1 MKGTEFAE
9 VRVPSQA
16 KYILPIRLFLAGVAV
31 RMDFPAE
38 TIEDIKMAA
47 AEACS
52 IILSG
57 AAPEGMLVCTA
68 CEQQDH
74 SLLIRLTVEGEMFP
88 SMADDI
94 SRAVLEAMAD
104 ACTLNYAQGKCE
116 SIVICFK
123 N

>member
-1 MKGTEFAE
+1 MTGTEFAE
-9 VRVPSQA
+9 IRVPSQA
-16 KYILPIRLFLAGVAV
+16 KYILPIRLFLAGIAV

-57 AAPEGMLVCTA
+57 AADNGALVCSTR
-68 CEQQDH
+68 EQEDH
-74 SLLIRLTVEGEMFP
+74 SLLITITVEGELFP
-88 SMADDI
+88 STADEL
-94 SRAVLEAMAD
+94 SRAVLEAMSD
-104 ACTLNYAQGKCE
+104 ACSLSYCQGKCK
-116 SIVICFK
+116 SISICFK